1 VRFHNNNSHPV
12 GIWDIAWWQ
21 LSSTSGLCQLPPV
34 HPSFGGH
41 LNDNL
46 EITVRLFSGTY
57 DLCLRQ
63 GTTEASTSVI
73 HRFRHVNAVVTGA
86 PPPPPPPLSPPL
98 PPSDPPNYVACP
110 TSVDLTPAVS
120 LGAYN
125 GRYEV
130 FSKTGNYTITQTQ
143 RHNQLWLGG
152 GSQIPVGQVY
162 WCFKRYYGGW
172 GVSSCRMSPG
182 AFRDV
187 LMRCS
192 LPWFR

>member
-1 VRFHNNNSHPV
+1 MAFFINSSVSGGCTASPPHPDL
-12 GIWDIAWWQ
+12 G
-21 LSSTSGLCQLPPV
+21 
-34 HPSFGGH
+34 SFLNEH
-41 LNDNL
+41 L
-46 EITVRLFSGTY
+46 EVTVRLQVGTF

-63 GTTEASTSVI
+63 GVSETSTSVV
-73 HRFRHVNAVVTGA
+73 HRFRHVNAIVTGA

-98 PPSDPPNYVACP
+98 PPADPPDYVKCP